1 MKIVLSVVAV
11 IVGLVFGVHA
21 LTYVAARPA
30 GACSASSRTS
40 CSARLPSLTVQLE
53 CALSTPSAPAAPLP
67 QCSDPADVNPI
78 GCTQPPSPPPR
89 PSPSCLQTNIGC
101 LQTPAAL
108 RPGPLPPGA
117 TFPAG
122 YPNVACAN
130 GKTYLDQNGHGTLSS
145 ERAEACTPGVDE

>member
-21 LTYVAARPA
+21 LTYVASPA
-30 GACSASSRTS
+30 GRCMLGQQPNILLGSA
-40 CSARLPSLTVQLE
+40 PSLTVQLE

-89 PSPSCLQTNIGC
+89 PNPSCLQTNIGC

-108 RPGPLPPGA
+108 RPGP
-117 TFPAG
+117 AG
-122 YPNVACAN
+122 R
-130 GKTYLDQNGHGTLSS
+130 G
-145 ERAEACTPGVDE
+145 

>member
-1 MKIVLSVVAV
+1 MLGQQPNILL
-11 IVGLVFGVHA
+11 G
-21 LTYVAARPA
+21 
-30 GACSASSRTS
+30 SA
-40 CSARLPSLTVQLE
+40 PSLTVQLE

-122 YPNVACAN
+122 YPNVACVN
-130 GKTYLDQNGHGTLSS
+130 GKTYLDQNGHDTLSS
-145 ERAEACTPGVDE
+145 ERPRRALPVWMVDTEDPQNSPCVQG